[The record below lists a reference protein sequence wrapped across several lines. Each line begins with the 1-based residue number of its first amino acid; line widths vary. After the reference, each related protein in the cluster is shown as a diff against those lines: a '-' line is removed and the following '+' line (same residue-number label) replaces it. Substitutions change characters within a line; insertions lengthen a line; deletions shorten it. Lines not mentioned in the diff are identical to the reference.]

1 MLSFGRSLKV
11 TDEISD
17 SEADGSGHDD
27 DEQAR
32 EKHVQMLVPVVDV
45 GLAFLDLEPSRSWL
59 FISDL
64 IRSLPSFLPTL
75 KKGIQP
81 VPIVISE

>member
-1 MLSFGRSLKV
+1 MLSFGRSLKA

-17 SEADGSGHDD
+17 SEADGRGHDD

>member
-1 MLSFGRSLKV
+1 MLSFGQSLKA

-17 SEADGSGHDD
+17 SEADGRGHDD

-45 GLAFLDLEPSRSWL
+45 GLAFLDLEPSRSGL

-64 IRSLPSFLPTL
+64 IRPLPPFQPTL

-81 VPIVISE
+81 VAIVITE